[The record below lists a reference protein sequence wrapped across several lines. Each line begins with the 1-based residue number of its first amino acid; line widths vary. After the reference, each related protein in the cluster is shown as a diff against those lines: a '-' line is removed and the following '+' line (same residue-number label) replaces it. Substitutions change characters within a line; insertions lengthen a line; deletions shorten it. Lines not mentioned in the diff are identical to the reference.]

1 MMNRRN
7 QSFVLSAAAA
17 AALLVVGGCDR
28 GAGAKSDPAAVKNA
42 IKADETKWNDDF
54 KNKNLEALLG
64 HYSDDAFFVAPGVQ
78 ASGSTAIRKAY
89 SAALPD
95 NYFKVSF
102 ASDKI
107 DVADSGDLAYA
118 RGHFTEQHQDPT
130 TKKIVSDSGAY
141 ITVYRKQSDGSWK
154 AVEDFAAADPSKHK
168 EASAVAKGPKMLSS
182 GF

>member
-1 MMNRRN
+1 MMNRLN
-7 QSFVLSAAAA
+7 ETIVLTAAAA
-17 AALLVVGGCDR
+17 AALLVGGCDK
-28 GAGAKSDPAAVKNA
+28 GEGAKSDPAAVKNA

-54 KNKNLEALLG
+54 KNKNLEGLVG

-78 ASGSTAIRKAY
+78 ATGSTAIRKAY
-89 SAALPD
+89 SDALPD

-118 RGHFTEQHQDPT
+118 RGHFTEQHQDPK
-130 TKKIVSDSGAY
+130 TKKIVSDSGSY

-154 AVEDFAAADPSKHK
+154 AAEDFAAADPSTHK
-168 EASAVAKGPKMLSS
+168 EVSAIAKGPKMLSS

>member
-1 MMNRRN
+1 MNRMNRIN
-7 QSFVLSAAAA
+7 ALAGAAAVT
-17 AALLVVGGCDR
+17 LILGGCDK

-54 KNKNLEALLG
+54 KNKNLEGLLG
-64 HYSDDAFFVAPGVQ
+64 HYTDDAYFVAPGVQ

-89 SAALPD
+89 SDALGD

-107 DVADSGDLAYA
+107 DTSDSGDLAYA
-118 RGHFTEQHQDPT
+118 RGHFSEQYQDPK
-130 TKKIVSDSGAY
+130 TKKIVSDSGSY

-154 AVEDFAAADPSKHK
+154 AVEDFAVADPSTHK